1 MQKFS
6 SPLITSNSS
15 SELCWSYSNKFDW
28 GVKNAG
34 DSDEQAVSV
43 GDVVSC
49 LELMPKKNTNEKK
62 NSC

>member
-1 MQKFS
+1 M
-6 SPLITSNSS
+6 TSNSS

-28 GVKNAG
+28 GVKKAG

-49 LELMPKKNTNEKK
+49 LELMPVNQQETAVNE
-62 NSC
+62 NGIFFLF